1 MLCAL
6 RVALRVVVPLQ
17 WTPVVR
23 KQEPYASLQQCRPS
37 SSDIGATQSRR
48 RPSLNRI
55 GQQQQQQQQ
64 QKHLE
69 QQQQQLNEIELALST
84 AVETKQWES
93 AVLAWH
99 QLKQRHSCISGP
111 DYISAITAFDALG
124 QHKQALEAFKTG
136 SSVHPYDRQ
145 LYKSISHHIP
155 VETAVQLL
163 AEKRVPSVNDF
174 TLAMYTCGRE
184 GDWRT
189 ALKLLQQLQTLY
201 RSHAD
206 VRIVG
211 FAIHACCKGGHLD
224 EALSLY
230 EDLLLRSAVPPVAT
244 FCALL
249 DACSEAKRYQKT
261 LELLRSMRK
270 LGVRPDVRHYTRVVH
285 ACSKAGQLQLALD
298 TLHEMILHGIALDA
312 QLYTT
317 VITACTRAGQW
328 QRAVEA
334 FDEMQQKH
342 GVKPSRY
349 TYNAVL
355 NALCKGGQ
363 WRQALDILAEMT
375 LRGGSVTPDV

>member
-1 MLCAL
+1 MTADPSTSSCNYQARHFLQSTNSCDVTHHHFLVICMLCAL

-17 WTPVVR
+17 WTAVVR
-23 KQEPYASLQQCRPS
+23 KQEPYASLQQCRPA
-37 SSDIGATQSRR
+37 SSDRGATQSRR

-64 QKHLE
+64 QLK
-69 QQQQQLNEIELALST
+69 EIEHALST

-99 QLKQRHSCISGP
+99 QLRQRHSSISGP
-111 DYISAITAFDALG
+111 DYISAITAFNALG
-124 QHKQALEAFKTG
+124 QHRQAFEAFKTG
-136 SSVHPYDRQ
+136 SSVHPYDRL
-145 LYKSISHHIP
+145 LYKSISHHLP

-189 ALKLLQQLQTLY
+189 ALKLLQQLRTLY
-201 RSHAD
+201 KSHAD

-211 FAIHACCKGGHLD
+211 FAIHACCKGGQLD

-249 DACSEAKRYQKT
+249 DACSEAQRYQKT

-270 LGVRPDVRHYTRVVH
+270 LGVRPDVRHYTRAVH
-285 ACSKAGQLQLALD
+285 ACSKADQLQLALD
-298 TLHEMILHGIALDA
+298 TLHEMILHGI
-312 QLYTT
+312 
-317 VITACTRAGQW
+317 G
-328 QRAVEA
+328 E
-334 FDEMQQKH
+334 
-342 GVKPSRY
+342 
-349 TYNAVL
+349 
-355 NALCKGGQ
+355 
-363 WRQALDILAEMT
+363 
-375 LRGGSVTPDV
+375 